1 MEDCG
6 AKMNQDIETES
17 LPPSADRL
25 ALGMR
30 EMGYTFK
37 GAIAD
42 LVDNSI
48 SAGAQDVD
56 IFIEAIFGGYIRVGV
71 VDNGHGLNMEQI
83 RDAMKYGS
91 EAKHDPDSLSKFGLG
106 LKTASSAFSKRFS
119 MISRVANSKDVYHAT
134 WDIDEIVK
142 RNDWILAKGRAS
154 SDQIEILDRF
164 TKENGTLILWEN
176 IDKLIPEKIRHKA
189 NEVKKLIKIHESDLM
204 EHLSLVFQRFL
215 NPAKFPEISQKINL
229 RVNGKEVE
237 AFDPFCEDEVDT
249 TLIIDKPYEL
259 VLPSG
264 KTGIITIRGFVIPR
278 RERFST
284 PEAESQA
291 RIGNQNQGLFIY
303 RKNRLITGPDWQG
316 IYKTEPHYS
325 LARIDISFS
334 PNLDEILKVGVR
346 KSDITLDQDI
356 KEFLSTEI
364 LPLVRNYASTRYR
377 EGQRINPVDPNSSI
391 HKGSNKA
398 VGNLEKDLGDV
409 KIVSTDVQK
418 NTATIENRFGTS
430 TVRLLKPTEQH
441 KDEPFITTSDNLLD
455 GVFWEPVIHENRRA
469 VAINSTHPFY
479 DRVYLP
485 SKQTE
490 VVIQSFDRLIWAL
503 ALGEMSTTNERVKDF
518 YEQLRID
525 VSRYLRKLSDTL
537 PESESYDA

>member
-1 MEDCG
+1 
-6 AKMNQDIETES
+6 MNQEIEKES

-48 SAGAQDVD
+48 SAGASNID
-56 IFIEAIFGGYIRVGV
+56 IFIEAIFGGFIRVGV
-71 VDNGHGLNMEQI
+71 VDDGHGLNMDQI

-106 LKTASSAFSKRFS
+106 LKTASSAFSKKFS
-119 MISRVANSKDVYHAT
+119 MISRTDKSKEVYFAT
-134 WDIDEIVK
+134 WDIDEIV
-142 RNDWILAKGRAS
+142 RVNDWILSKGSAS

-164 TKENGTLILWEN
+164 TKENGTLVLWEN
-176 IDKLIPEKIRHKA
+176 IDKLIPEKSRHKA
-189 NEVKKLIKIHESDLM
+189 NEVKKLIKIHEGDLT

-215 NPAKFPEISQKINL
+215 SPSKFSEISHQVKI
-229 RVNGKEVE
+229 RVNGKDVE
-237 AFDPFCEDEVDT
+237 AFDPFCEDEKDT
-249 TLIIDKPYEL
+249 TVIVNKPYEL

-278 RERFST
+278 REKFSNSD
-284 PEAESQA
+284 AESRA

-316 IYKTEPHYS
+316 IYKPEPHYS
-325 LARIDISFS
+325 LARIDISFN
-334 PNLDEILKVGVR
+334 PDLDEILKVGVR

-377 EGQRINPVDPNSSI
+377 EGQRSTIVDPDTSI

-398 VGNLEKDLGDV
+398 VGSLEKDLGEV
-409 KIVSTDVQK
+409 KVVSVDDLK
-418 NTATIENRFGTS
+418 STATIENRFGTS
-430 TVRLLKPTEQH
+430 TVRLLKPTEGH
-441 KDEPFITTSDNLLD
+441 KDEPFITTAESLID

-469 VAINSTHPFY
+469 VAINSSHPFY

-490 VVIQSFDRLIWAL
+490 VVIQSFDRLIWAI

-525 VSRYLRKLSDTL
+525 VSRYLRKLSETL

>member
-1 MEDCG
+1 MTQE
-6 AKMNQDIETES
+6 IETES

-48 SAGAQDVD
+48 SAGAANID
-56 IFIEAIFGGYIRVGV
+56 IFIEAIFGGHIRVGV
-71 VDNGHGLNMEQI
+71 VDDGHGLNMEQI

-91 EAKHDPDSLSKFGLG
+91 EAKNDPDSLSKFGLG

-119 MISRVANSKDVYHAT
+119 LISRIDKSNEVYFAT
-134 WDIDEIVK
+134 WDIDEIVLK
-142 RNDWILAKGRAS
+142 NDWIISKGKANS
-154 SDQIEILDRF
+154 EQIEILDRF
-164 TKENGTLILWEN
+164 IQNNGTLVLWEN
-176 IDKLIPEKIRHKA
+176 IDKLIPEKSRHKA
-189 NEVKKLIKIHESDLM
+189 NEVKRLIKIHESDLM

-215 NPAKFPEISQKINL
+215 APNKFPEISHPVNI
-229 RVNGKEVE
+229 RINGKEFE
-237 AFDPFCEDEVDT
+237 AFDPFCEDEQDT
-249 TLIIDKPYEL
+249 TVIVNKPYEL
-259 VLPSG
+259 LLPSG
-264 KTGIITIRGFVIPR
+264 KKGIISIRGFVIPR

-284 PEAESQA
+284 SEAESSA

-325 LARIDISFS
+325 LARIDISFN
-334 PNLDEILKVGVR
+334 PDLDEILKVGVR

-377 EGQRINPVDPNSSI
+377 EGQRPVLVDPDTSI

-409 KIVSTDVQK
+409 KVVGIDDSK
-418 NTATIENRFGTS
+418 STATIKNRFGTS
-430 TVRLLKPTEQH
+430 TVRLLKPAEGH
-441 KDEPFITTSDNLLD
+441 KDEPYITTAESLVD
-455 GVFWEPVIHENRRA
+455 GVFWEPVIHESRRA
-469 VAINSTHPFY
+469 VAINSSHPFY

-490 VVIQSFDRLIWAL
+490 LVIQSFDRLIWAL

-525 VSRYLRKLSDTL
+525 VSRYLRKLSETL
-537 PESESYDA
+537 PESESYNA